1 MLTKQA
7 LDNLKLGTGGSYSL
21 ARDAINHR
29 LWDVRTFATPA
40 VDYTFFSQPV
50 SAALGATGFNKTI
63 NETNLYDTGKLPN
76 GQTFLVERFGV
87 ACIVTNAS
95 YQPDMV
101 PHFYNVLNN
110 SVFEI
115 RLAGRE
121 YDFQIHG
128 RNLLPMPAVAAGIPA
143 SAAARVG
150 DMIASGWY
158 KMAPTPIFIDQLV
171 SFSVVQRLGNPITA
185 VKTIIDASAGT
196 LGTYYG
202 VMMIVL
208 DGFLTRAK

>member
-7 LDNLKLGTGGSYSL
+7 LDNLKLGQGGSYSL
-21 ARDAINHR
+21 ARDANNHR
-29 LWDVRTFATPA
+29 LWDVRSFGATA
-40 VDYTFFSQPV
+40 SDYTFFSQPV
-50 SAALGATGFNKTI
+50 GSTWIGATLKTK

-76 GQTFLVERFGV
+76 GQTFLVNRFGV
-87 ACIVTNAS
+87 ACIMTNAN

-101 PHFYNVLNN
+101 PNFYNILSN

-128 RNLLPMPAVAAGIPA
+128 RNMLPMPVAAAGIPS

-158 KMAPTPIFIDQLV
+158 NLNPTPIFIDQLV
-171 SFSVVQRLGNPITA
+171 SFSVTQNLNNPVAA
-185 VKTIIDASAGT
+185 VKTILDTSCNT
-196 LGTYYG
+196 LSSYYG
-202 VMMIVL
+202 LIMVVL